1 MRKSKRWA
9 WWSGA
14 AALIAIIVAGSA
26 LGATGAK
33 SQVLTMS
40 IGAEPPS
47 LDPGL
52 ATDTTSSNILLNIME
67 PLVKLGPAPELK
79 ALPAAASSWTVKGK
93 VVNIKLNPAVK

>member
-1 MRKSKRWA
+1 MRKTKRWA

-40 IGAEPPS
+40 IGAEPP
-47 LDPGL
+47 
-52 ATDTTSSNILLNIME
+52 
-67 PLVKLGPAPELK
+67 
-79 ALPAAASSWTVKGK
+79 
-93 VVNIKLNPAVK
+93 